1 MKTSV
6 ISSVSVALA
15 LLAATS
21 ASARDLTVVSFGGVF
36 QDAQRAVYFQPFA
49 ASSGTPLKEDSWDGG
64 IGILRA
70 KVQAGEANNWDVVQV
85 EGDELAV
92 GCEEG
97 LFEKIKPE
105 TVGGAGRYFP
115 GMLSECGVPANIY
128 SLVAAYDGDKFK
140 TGPQN
145 WADFWDLKKFPGKRS
160 MRSGAKMNLEF
171 ALLADGVPL
180 NKVYEVLKTPA
191 GVDRAF
197 AKLDQIKPHIVWWT
211 SGNQPMQLLGSGEV
225 VMTTSYNGR
234 IPGANASDKRNFKV
248 VWNGAML
255 NQDSWVIL
263 RGSRQAASAT
273 KLIEFMGRPEV
284 QAKWPAKLNY
294 GVGVIKAQ
302 DMVPPEIAKNLPSS
316 PDNLKQAL
324 RLSADY
330 WLDNGEKLQ
339 ARFATWAAVK

>member
-1 MKTSV
+1 MKKFPHPAMSL
-6 ISSVSVALA
+6 ALA
-15 LLAATS
+15 VLAVSS
-21 ASARDLTVVSFGGVF
+21 ASARDLTVVSAGGVF
-36 QDAQRAVYFQPFA
+36 QDAQRAVYFQPFS
-49 ASSGTPLKEDSWDGG
+49 ASSATPLNEDSWDGG

-70 KVQAGEANNWDVVQV
+70 KVRAGEANNWDIV
-85 EGDELAV
+85 EVEADELAV

-105 TVGGAGRYFP
+105 AVGGAGRYFP
-115 GMLSECGVPANIY
+115 GMLSECGVPANIF
-128 SLVAAYDGDKFK
+128 SLVAAYDADKLK
-140 TGPQN
+140 VGPQN
-145 WADFWDLKKFPGKRS
+145 WADFWDLKKFPGKRA
-160 MRSGAKMNLEF
+160 MRSGPKMNLEF

-180 NKVYEVLKTPA
+180 NKVYDVLKTPA

-197 AKLDQIKPHIVWWT
+197 AKLDQLKPSIVWWT
-211 SGNQPMQLLGSGEV
+211 AGNQPMQLLGSGEV

-263 RGSRQAASAT
+263 RGSKQSASAL
-273 KLIEFMGRPEV
+273 KLMEFMGRPEV

-302 DMVPPEIAKNLPSS
+302 EMVPADIAAQLPTS

-324 RLSADY
+324 RLRADY
-330 WLDNGEKLQ
+330 WLDNGDKLQ
-339 ARFATWAAVK
+339 ARFATWAAAK